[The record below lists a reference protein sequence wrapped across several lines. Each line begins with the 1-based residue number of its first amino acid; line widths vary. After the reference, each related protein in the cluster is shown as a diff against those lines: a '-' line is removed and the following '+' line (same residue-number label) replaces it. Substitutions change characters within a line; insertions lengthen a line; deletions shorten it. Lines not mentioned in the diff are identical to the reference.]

1 MQKLKATSR
10 ARPKTDNN
18 NAQWPSQVNKDNTLH
33 NTHSPKHAHMLKVA
47 QHWTLW
53 HEPVKDGNAP
63 ACTTH
68 MPSSN
73 LTPPPF
79 PVNNTNMYQHAHTHG
94 NTHWQCLIHI
104 SHIRTCSTSARRL
117 GIPVYV
123 MGIVEIEAVVIIHA
137 RSRRILHIFVYSTS
151 ARRLYVMGIV
161 DTEAVIIIYVRYRRI
176 PRPQDDYTSW
186 VL

>member
-1 MQKLKATSR
+1 MQKATSR
-10 ARPKTDNN
+10 ARPKTDNK

-33 NTHSPKHAHMLKVA
+33 NTHSPKHTHMLKVA

-63 ACTTH
+63 ACTTR
-68 MPSSN
+68 MPSSS
-73 LTPPPF
+73 LTPAPF
-79 PVNNTNMYQHAHTHG
+79 QWTTPTCTNTHTHMQ
-94 NTHWQCLIHI
+94 THWQCLIHI

-123 MGIVEIEAVVIIHA
+123 MGIVEIEAVVIIHT

-161 DTEAVIIIYVRYRRI
+161 DTEAVIIIYVRCRRS
-176 PRPQDDYTSW
+176 PRPQDDHTSW